1 MVASSK
7 PDKADK
13 PARPESDGRA
23 PPAVTRKVAAEAAV
37 WIARLH
43 GPSRSPEMERAFRE
57 WVSQSEAH
65 GYAFERCT
73 DVWTD
78 VQSLTRAEIFAAMA
92 RRDMKAAIAR
102 ERFWQ
107 RFRWPLLALLTVLIM
122 ATAYGVHRWLAV
134 DVYSTEVG
142 GQQQVLLAD
151 GTRMSLNTQT
161 RVRVEL
167 DTARRSVTLDAGEAM
182 FEVAKDPLRP
192 FVVHAGGSE
201 VVAVGTVFTVRV
213 AGRGVDRDAAL
224 SVVLVEGEV
233 SVQPALS
240 KSTQG
245 VATKGRLEM
254 RAGDRLRL
262 VKASGD
268 AGKPVLPQVDRPPV
282 DSLVAWKRGEAI
294 FGDLSLQ
301 EAVGEMNRYTR
312 TPIVLVGDVAE
323 LRISGRYHT
332 GDVQGFAQAVAA
344 LHGLA
349 YRAHEGRLELA
360 RPQ

>member
-1 MVASSK
+1 
-7 PDKADK
+7 
-13 PARPESDGRA
+13 
-23 PPAVTRKVAAEAAV
+23 
-37 WIARLH
+37 
-43 GPSRSPEMERAFRE
+43 MERAFRE
-57 WVSQSEAH
+57 WVAQSEAH

-78 VQSLTRAEIFAAMA
+78 VQSLTPAQIFAGMA

-107 RFRWPLLALLTVLIM
+107 RFRWPLLALLAVSIM
-122 ATAYGVHRWLAV
+122 AAAYGVHRWLAV

-192 FVVHAGGSE
+192 FVVHAGGNE

-213 AGRGVDRDAAL
+213 AGRGDDRDAAL

-240 KSTQG
+240 TSTQG
-245 VATKGRLEM
+245 
-254 RAGDRLRL
+254 GDEE
-262 VKASGD
+262 SPGD
-268 AGKPVLPQVDRPPV
+268 AGRRSPALGQ
-282 DSLVAWKRGEAI
+282 G
-294 FGDLSLQ
+294 
-301 EAVGEMNRYTR
+301 
-312 TPIVLVGDVAE
+312 
-323 LRISGRYHT
+323 LRRCR
-332 GDVQGFAQAVAA
+332 QARAA
-344 LHGLA
+344 PGGSAARGLA
-349 YRAHEGRLELA
+349 GGLEARRSHLRRSFAAGGGGGDESLHAHAYRVGRRCCGPPYQ
-360 RPQ
+360 RPVPHRRCPRLRSGGSGASRFGVPGP